1 MGCSTTNI
9 HFDYEE
15 NYSKTGVD
23 CEWAP
28 RDGRLYAISSW
39 TSSMVEI
46 TYSALVNRISMKMAI
61 DPCKKR
67 LNLSY
72 IPLVVKPKRQSN
84 ILNDEDVFFI

>member
-61 DPCKKR
+61 DPCTDTCFIR
-67 LNLSY
+67 LL
-72 IPLVVKPKRQSN
+72 RA
-84 ILNDEDVFFI
+84 FFTSGIFDFVNFWV